1 MLKRGWWRTSFRIW
15 GYILRAHAGPFFTAL
30 SVVMFVFL
38 LQFLMRFIDKLVGKG
53 LDPWTVIQ
61 LIGLNLA
68 WMVVLALPMA
78 VLVATLMAFGSLS
91 ASNEMTAMRSAGVS
105 FTRMIFPVII
115 IGALVAYLDLR
126 FNNDVLPDAN
136 HKAKDLAQD
145 IQRKKPTFSVVPGE
159 FSDENA
165 LPGFSIFAKDRN
177 TTDGSLTEVVI
188 YDHSNPIQTNTL
200 TAKTATLNFS
210 KDYKSM
216 LLSLHHGEI
225 HQSYQ
230 NQQGQYRR
238 GEFNDYD
245 IVIPTSGYDFT
256 RDANSERGDRELSAD
271 SLMKYVRNRKS
282 TAEKAR
288 VNLISSLSRFDSSL
302 RAFHVGNQ
310 VDTEATARKS
320 LIKNEIRQ
328 SLYSITDNASQING
342 QLREAN
348 SYLVE
353 VHKKYA
359 LPVAC
364 LVFVLLGAPLGALA
378 KRGGIGVGVGMSLG
392 FFILYW
398 AGLIGGEKL
407 ADRGL
412 VTAWQGMWAANI
424 LLAVV
429 GIIFTIRVLR
439 EAPFFSFSILNFF
452 KKK

>member
-1 MLKRGWWRTSFRIW
+1 MLKRAWWRTSFRIW
-15 GYILRAHAGPFFTAL
+15 GYILRAHGGPFFTAL

-68 WMVVLALPMA
+68 WMVVMALPMA
-78 VLVATLMAFGSLS
+78 VLVATLMAFGSLA

-105 FTRMIFPVII
+105 FARMIFPVII

-145 IQRKKPTFSVVPGE
+145 IQRKKPTFSIMPGE

-165 LPGFSIFAKDRN
+165 LPGFSIFAKERN
-177 TTDGSLTEVVI
+177 TTDGTLTEVII

-200 TAKTATLNFS
+200 TAKTANLQFS
-210 KDYKSM
+210 KDYKNM
-216 LLSLHHGEI
+216 LLSLHNGEI

-230 NQQGQYRR
+230 NQQEQYRR
-238 GEFNDYD
+238 GEFTDYD

-271 SLMKYVRNRKS
+271 SLMKYVNNRRS
-282 TAEKAR
+282 AAEKAQI
-288 VNLISSLSRFDSSL
+288 NLTSSLSHFDSSL
-302 RAFHVGNQ
+302 HAYYPGNK
-310 VDTEATARKS
+310 VDTEASVRRS
-320 LIKNEIRQ
+320 LIKNEIQ
-328 SLYSITDNASQING
+328 QTLYGVIDHGSQMNG

-378 KRGGIGVGVGMSLG
+378 KRGGIGIGVGMSLG

-398 AGLIGGEKL
+398 VGLIGGEKL
-407 ADRGL
+407 ADRGI

-424 LLAVV
+424 LLAVI

-439 EAPFFSFSILNFF
+439 ETPFFSFSILNFF

>member
-1 MLKRGWWRTSFRIW
+1 MIHRAWWHTSFRIW

-53 LDPWTVIQ
+53 LDAWTVIQ
-61 LIGLNLA
+61 LISLNLA

-78 VLVATLMAFGSLS
+78 VLVGTLMAFGSLAS
-91 ASNEMTAMRSAGVS
+91 SNEMTAMRSAGVS
-105 FTRMIFPVII
+105 FPRMLFPVLVV
-115 IGALVAYLDLR
+115 GAMIAYLDLR
-126 FNNDVLPDAN
+126 FNNEVLPDAN
-136 HKAKDLAQD
+136 HLAKDLAQD
-145 IQRKKPTFSVVPGE
+145 IQRKKPTFSIMPGE

-177 TTDGSLTEVVI
+177 TSDGTLTGVII
-188 YDHSNPIQTNTL
+188 YDHSNPVQTNTL
-200 TAKTATLNFS
+200 TAKTAQLGFS
-210 KDYKSM
+210 KDYKKM
-216 LLSLHHGEI
+216 LLSLHNGEI

-230 NQQGQYRR
+230 TQQGQYRR
-238 GEFNDYD
+238 GKFENYD

-256 RDANSERGDRELSAD
+256 RNVNSERGDRELSAD
-271 SLMKYVRNRKS
+271 SLMKYVNNRK
-282 TAEKAR
+282 ANAR
-288 VNLISSLSRFDSSL
+288 MISQQLVSALSKYDSSL
-302 RAFHVGNQ
+302 RTYYQNNST
-310 VDTEATARKS
+310 DTAEPARRS

-328 SLYSITDNASQING
+328 MLYAITDHASNTNG

-378 KRGGIGVGVGMSLG
+378 KRGGIGVGVGMSIG

-407 ADRGL
+407 ADRGI
-412 VTAWQGMWAANI
+412 VTPMQGMWAGNI
-424 LLAVV
+424 LLAVI
-429 GIIFTIRVLR
+429 GIIFTIRIIR
-439 EAPFFSFSILNFF
+439 EAPFFSFSLVNLF

>member
-1 MLKRGWWRTSFRIW
+1 MLKRAWWRTSFRIW
-15 GYILRAHAGPFFTAL
+15 GYILRAHGGPFFTAL

-78 VLVATLMAFGSLS
+78 VLVATLMAFGSLA

-105 FTRMIFPVII
+105 FARMIFPVIVV
-115 IGALVAYLDLR
+115 GALVAYLDLR

-136 HKAKDLAQD
+136 HLAKDLAQD
-145 IQRKKPTFSVVPGE
+145 IQRKKPTFSIMPGE
-159 FSDENA
+159 FSDDNA

-177 TTDGSLTEVVI
+177 TTDGTLTEVII

-200 TAKTATLNFS
+200 TAKTANLQFS
-210 KDYKSM
+210 RDYKNM
-216 LLSLHHGEI
+216 LLSLHNGEI

-238 GEFNDYD
+238 GEFQNYD

-271 SLMKYVRNRKS
+271 SLMKYVNNRRS
-282 TAEKAR
+282 AAEKAHI
-288 VNLISSLSRFDSSL
+288 NLTGSLSHFDSSL
-302 RAFHVGNQ
+302 HSYYAGNS
-310 VDTEATARKS
+310 VDTQQTARRS
-320 LIKNEIRQ
+320 LIKNDIRQ
-328 SLYSITDNASQING
+328 SLYSVIDHASQMNG
-342 QLREAN
+342 QLSEAN

-378 KRGGIGVGVGMSLG
+378 KRGGIGIGVGMSLG

-398 AGLIGGEKL
+398 VGLIGGEKL
-407 ADRGL
+407 ADRGI

-424 LLAVV
+424 LLAVI
-429 GIIFTIRVLR
+429 GIILSIRVLR
-439 EAPFFSFSILNFF
+439 ETPYFSFSTLNFF